1 MMWQA
6 NDTWQM
12 SWLVNKWEGRK
23 PKKNEIGK
31 GPNPI
36 KERFKKKKKNLA
48 TKENDLH
55 YEP

>member
-1 MMWQA
+1 
-6 NDTWQM
+6 M